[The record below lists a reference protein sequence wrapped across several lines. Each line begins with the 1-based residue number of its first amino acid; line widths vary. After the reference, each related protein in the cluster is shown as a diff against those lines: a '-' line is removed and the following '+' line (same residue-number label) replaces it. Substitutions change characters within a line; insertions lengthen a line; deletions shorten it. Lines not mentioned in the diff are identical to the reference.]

1 MQLTLLLW
9 SSPFLQT
16 VQEKKKKTID
26 PEIAAMGKL
35 AIRTCLFISVT
46 EINAELSFGKFC
58 IL

>member
-16 VQEKKKKTID
+16 VQEKKKTID

>member
-9 SSPFLQT
+9 SSPFLRT
-16 VQEKKKKTID
+16 VQEKKKTID